1 MRSGN
6 HRLGTLLDNCST
18 DNYVTHAMA
27 KRLKLSGEDVEL
39 EVEGVGGVKNNVDSK
54 IYKVPVYDIYG
65 VEHTIECYGMD
76 VITTPAD
83 PPELESYA
91 KVCAKF
97 RVRPEQMK
105 RPKYIDLLV
114 SMREHYL
121 LSDHKETSVGGMA
134 LYKGPLGLVFG
145 GLDRELKF
153 VSHKMAFNSTKVV
166 VRTVPSCVLRATV
179 KEVKRSFATRT
190 DREILEFFK
199 EESIGAQANPACG
212 GCICG
217 NCILGG
223 KQMSLKDEKSY
234 NFFFQGMRHDV
245 EGTPEDPGPYWRI
258 KLPWIINKNELV
270 ENKAAVIGVMNAT
283 LKKLERDKQWRAI
296 YEQQLKDL
304 LKKGFAREVPDSEI
318 EEKRKAGFKIYYIA
332 HQMALNPSSKT
343 TPVRCVYNCSQVYKG
358 HSLNESLA
366 LGPEYGLASLHGV
379 LLRFREGPHAAQG
392 DITKQ
397 YYMLRLEPEEEMM
410 QLWLWKFAEDD
421 QVKTFCMTRLV
432 MGLKPSTNLAVIAM
446 KETAKLGNF
455 QAEKPDAHRAL
466 AKESYADNTFVTGD
480 SHEDVKKKVEEVEF
494 VAAHGGFK
502 YKEWTFSGEKVPH
515 HVISVHLPN
524 AIGVEEEKALGV
536 SWDVTNDELFVKVD
550 VTSGSKKKSGSS
562 KIIISEVTN
571 KCILDMKQVVPKLR
585 LRDCLSIH
593 SKPFDP
599 LGFVLPVR
607 MVGNLLFRKS
617 LQVMNTR
624 ESRETNKIKGPIP
637 WDLEVPSEF
646 LGEWLEYFTDLTE
659 LEKVRFSR
667 SVVPKDADP
676 EILPFCVT
684 LSDSNPDSS
693 GANIY
698 GIWTKLDGSRIATL
712 LMAKAKLA
720 PLQYKGETSR
730 QELAGAA
737 KAARLKC
744 WVLEHTGL
752 KFSDFV
758 HLLDSRIVQDMIRK
772 DSYGFG
778 TYAGLRVAEIQQKTD
793 VDKWFHIES
802 AENVADILTRGAKPK
817 DIMPGSVWQCGPP
830 WLVWDRNRWPITE
843 VVLTNQEKEVVARY
857 AHKKPSLKT
866 LNSESSQKTSNPSTF
881 LPGSYKSAGDA
892 GHIDLDGLIS
902 RCGSNLGK
910 LIRSTAFVLRYVGK
924 LTLCST
930 AYGLRMVGSAPPN
943 AGVGARPALACQAL
957 AYNSS
962 SISKSISAKEY
973 GEAWSF
979 LICYEQS
986 RRLDRSKMQSIQ
998 CIEREIEFTFPV
1010 PSLSPYALG
1019 ASGRKLK
1026 QIILSPRVKNF
1037 PVGFSNKEVFVP
1049 VLPNGPLA
1057 RILAQYYHDKY
1068 HTDIDS
1074 VVTHIRN
1081 EVWIL
1086 NIRKIVSAVDKRCKI
1101 CLIKRKKMASQL
1113 MGDLPEF
1120 RFKPSAAFS
1129 AVCMDLFGPLVI
1141 KDDCVKRGPKVAKKV
1156 WGVLYTCTASRA
1168 VQLDVAVDY
1177 STEAV
1182 LHTIRRLLAV
1192 RGGTRIVISDPGTQL
1207 VGASNEM
1214 KQWRKGWDK
1223 ETLIRFGAENS
1234 MEWNFI
1240 MASSQHQ
1247 NGAAESLIK
1256 FTKGV
1261 MKSFIRVYGDSK
1273 LTLNELNTLLWETA
1287 NVVNER
1293 PIGTRPNSQT
1303 DTEYLSP
1310 NSLLLG
1316 RNSSRICSGPFSSK
1330 ELFESKHSSLRTRFR
1345 MVQSICDQFWSNWH
1359 KLYFPTLLW
1368 RQKWHHQKRNLQIGD
1383 VCVVQDANALR
1394 GEWRLAKV
1402 VDVFPDKHG
1411 VVRNVAIAVAPKFD
1425 GSKKFKPKALFKL
1438 RRHVSN
1444 LIVIV
1449 PVDENSEVL
1458 DQHSLAEENSQG

>member
-1 MRSGN
+1 
-6 HRLGTLLDNCST
+6 
-18 DNYVTHAMA
+18 
-27 KRLKLSGEDVEL
+27 
-39 EVEGVGGVKNNVDSK
+39 
-54 IYKVPVYDIYG
+54 
-65 VEHTIECYGMD
+65 
-76 VITTPAD
+76 
-83 PPELESYA
+83 
-91 KVCAKF
+91 
-97 RVRPEQMK
+97 
-105 RPKYIDLLV
+105 
-114 SMREHYL
+114 
-121 LSDHKETSVGGMA
+121 
-134 LYKGPLGLVFG
+134 
-145 GLDRELKF
+145 
-153 VSHKMAFNSTKVV
+153 
-166 VRTVPSCVLRATV
+166 
-179 KEVKRSFATRT
+179 
-190 DREILEFFK
+190 
-199 EESIGAQANPACG
+199 
-212 GCICG
+212 
-217 NCILGG
+217 
-223 KQMSLKDEKSY
+223 
-234 NFFFQGMRHDV
+234 
-245 EGTPEDPGPYWRI
+245 
-258 KLPWIINKNELV
+258 
-270 ENKAAVIGVMNAT
+270 
-283 LKKLERDKQWRAI
+283 
-296 YEQQLKDL
+296 
-304 LKKGFAREVPDSEI
+304 
-318 EEKRKAGFKIYYIA
+318 
-332 HQMALNPSSKT
+332 MALNPSSKT

-366 LGPEYGLASLHGV
+366 LGPENGLASLHGV

-466 AKESYADNTFVTGD
+466 AKDSYADNTFVTGD

-676 EILPFCVT
+676 EVLPFCVT
-684 LSDSNPDSS
+684 LSDGNPDSS

-866 LNSESSQKTSNPSTF
+866 LNSESSQKTSSPSTF
-881 LPGSYKSAGDA
+881 LPGS
-892 GHIDLDGLIS
+892 
-902 RCGSNLGK
+902 
-910 LIRSTAFVLRYVGK
+910 
-924 LTLCST
+924 
-930 AYGLRMVGSAPPN
+930 
-943 AGVGARPALACQAL
+943 
-957 AYNSS
+957 
-962 SISKSISAKEY
+962 
-973 GEAWSF
+973 
-979 LICYEQS
+979 
-986 RRLDRSKMQSIQ
+986 
-998 CIEREIEFTFPV
+998 
-1010 PSLSPYALG
+1010 
-1019 ASGRKLK
+1019 
-1026 QIILSPRVKNF
+1026 
-1037 PVGFSNKEVFVP
+1037 
-1049 VLPNGPLA
+1049 
-1057 RILAQYYHDKY
+1057 
-1068 HTDIDS
+1068 
-1074 VVTHIRN
+1074 
-1081 EVWIL
+1081 
-1086 NIRKIVSAVDKRCKI
+1086 
-1101 CLIKRKKMASQL
+1101 
-1113 MGDLPEF
+1113 
-1120 RFKPSAAFS
+1120 
-1129 AVCMDLFGPLVI
+1129 
-1141 KDDCVKRGPKVAKKV
+1141 
-1156 WGVLYTCTASRA
+1156 
-1168 VQLDVAVDY
+1168 
-1177 STEAV
+1177 
-1182 LHTIRRLLAV
+1182 
-1192 RGGTRIVISDPGTQL
+1192 
-1207 VGASNEM
+1207 
-1214 KQWRKGWDK
+1214 
-1223 ETLIRFGAENS
+1223 
-1234 MEWNFI
+1234 
-1240 MASSQHQ
+1240 
-1247 NGAAESLIK
+1247 
-1256 FTKGV
+1256 
-1261 MKSFIRVYGDSK
+1261 
-1273 LTLNELNTLLWETA
+1273 
-1287 NVVNER
+1287 
-1293 PIGTRPNSQT
+1293 
-1303 DTEYLSP
+1303 
-1310 NSLLLG
+1310 
-1316 RNSSRICSGPFSSK
+1316 
-1330 ELFESKHSSLRTRFR
+1330 
-1345 MVQSICDQFWSNWH
+1345 
-1359 KLYFPTLLW
+1359 
-1368 RQKWHHQKRNLQIGD
+1368 
-1383 VCVVQDANALR
+1383 
-1394 GEWRLAKV
+1394 
-1402 VDVFPDKHG
+1402 
-1411 VVRNVAIAVAPKFD
+1411 
-1425 GSKKFKPKALFKL
+1425 
-1438 RRHVSN
+1438 
-1444 LIVIV
+1444 
-1449 PVDENSEVL
+1449 
-1458 DQHSLAEENSQG
+1458 